1 MLAPVRMAALAE
13 LAGTTVPVFKK
24 YVTRGR
30 LTNNSVIMVDG
41 KRQPYTM
48 GNTFVSFLRNAEGNI
63 FLHVV
68 DPFGLNIKRLPV
80 TPDTDPVLAE
90 SNLPDSVTGQGT
102 MVQENGEHAT
112 HKFIAVGTTG
122 TGEIRVDCKTD
133 LAFYLSITPATEERA
148 HMA

>member
-1 MLAPVRMAALAE
+1 M
-13 LAGTTVPVFKK
+13 T
-24 YVTRGR
+24 Y
-30 LTNNSVIMVDG
+30 NSVIVLDG
-41 KRQPYTM
+41 KPQPYSM
-48 GNTFVSFLRNAEGNI
+48 GNTFVSFLRNANGDL

-90 SNLPDSVTGQGT
+90 SNLPDSVIGQGIL
-102 MVQENGEHAT
+102 VQEKGEYAT
-112 HKFIAVGTTG
+112 HTFIAVGTTK

-133 LAFYLSITPATEERA
+133 LSFYLSITPATEERA